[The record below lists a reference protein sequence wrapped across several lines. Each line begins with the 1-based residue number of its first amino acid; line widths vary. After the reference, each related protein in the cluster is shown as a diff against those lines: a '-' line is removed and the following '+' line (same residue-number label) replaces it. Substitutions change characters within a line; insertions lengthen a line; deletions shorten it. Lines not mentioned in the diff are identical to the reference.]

1 MNRADYV
8 KNVKEG
14 DLIAFKF
21 NSLEAKMYSGKIT
34 KLGNTRIEVETKNG
48 KKFFVDRENIQWVNT
63 TGRWPSH
70 IIQALKGIDADT
82 DGKLYG
88 HDEKVHENV
97 TEGPEIV

>member
-8 KNVKEG
+8 NNVKEG

-21 NSLEAKMYSGKIT
+21 NSFEAKMYSGKIT

-48 KKFFVDRENIQWVNT
+48 KKFFVDKDNIQWVNT

-70 IIQALKGIDADT
+70 IIQALKGVDIDIED
-82 DGKLYG
+82 KLYG
-88 HDEKVHENV
+88 HEDKVPENDS
-97 TEGPEIV
+97 EGLENR